1 MIRAGGINSVVAL
14 GNFRVVLKKSAQSF
28 FRKLHKSNPSYAM
41 RIRELLIR
49 LEKIPLPIA
58 EYDVKKLKGYEN
70 IFRVRIGDLRVI
82 YYVDFQN
89 KKVVV
94 LDINWRERVY

>member
-1 MIRAGGINSVVAL
+1 MIRAGRINSVVVL
-14 GNFRVVLKKSAQSF
+14 GSFRVVLKKSAWSF
-28 FRKLHKSNPSYAM
+28 LRKLHRSNPSYVM
-41 RIRELLIR
+41 RIRELLIL

-70 IFRVRIGDLRVI
+70 MFRVRIGDLRVI

-89 KKVVV
+89 KKVVI
-94 LDINWRERVY
+94 LDINWRERIY